1 MYGDSK
7 DEEEYIDA
15 VSTAFNSFMEENI
28 DVLEGHKESLFTEL
42 NESCGDVDVR
52 EISDSVGW
60 LMSGVPDGIT
70 VDYWQRKRYYGDS
83 IY

>member
-1 MYGDSK
+1 M
-7 DEEEYIDA
+7 I
-15 VSTAFNSFMEENI
+15 
-28 DVLEGHKESLFTEL
+28 TEL
-42 NESCGDVDVR
+42 NEFDEDVDVR

-60 LMSGVPDGIT
+60 LMSGVPGGIT